1 MRLTASGRPHTMRDM
16 RDSNIRTISVR
27 FSAEEHR
34 LLDDLANDQA
44 IDVETLIREALTLG
58 PIDAPVVASHLR
70 LVEGGQQIGSTPRW
84 TRDEALP
91 ST

>member
-1 MRLTASGRPHTMRDM
+1 MRDM

-34 LLDDLANDQA
+34 LLDDLAVDQG

-58 PIDAPVVASHLR
+58 PIDAPAIAPHLR
-70 LVEGGQQIGSTPRW
+70 IVRGDELGAARSW
-84 TRDEALP
+84 KRDQALP
-91 ST
+91 SS

>member
-1 MRLTASGRPHTMRDM
+1 MRDM

-34 LLDDLANDQA
+34 LLDDLAVDQG

-58 PIDAPVVASHLR
+58 PVDAPAIATHLR
-70 LVEGGQQIGSTPRW
+70 VVRGDERRADDGWR
-84 TRDEALP
+84 RDRALP
-91 ST
+91 SS